1 MLYCLCC
8 TLILPGRVG
17 GWAEVQVTIF
27 LILFLQHK
35 FKEGAD
41 GISPKFRW
49 NLTDTFRTKDTN
61 MANQVY
67 LSLPSTLAIACLML
81 PHIHSHVQGSLE
93 PVRHTLSHRSRGFEL
108 VAYARVSVCV
118 CCVYLGV
125 SGGTVGL
132 YQQEPNFTCHPLS
145 LTLPVFMLLVC
156 VSVCV
161 NRCRLPAPCCHPQDS
176 LILGHMFLQTHAQTH
191 KMSTAGWLLHVYRF
205 SNAVGGP
212 CVFHH
217 SPPVDRTAKFIIFS
231 WILRRH
237 FSFEPQLT
245 VTKKTKLQSSDSVSS

>member
-1 MLYCLCC
+1 
-8 TLILPGRVG
+8 
-17 GWAEVQVTIF
+17 
-27 LILFLQHK
+27 
-35 FKEGAD
+35 
-41 GISPKFRW
+41 
-49 NLTDTFRTKDTN
+49 

-81 PHIHSHVQGSLE
+81 PHIHSRVQGSLE

-108 VAYARVSVCV
+108 VACV
-118 CCVYLGV
+118 LCV
-125 SGGTVGL
+125 SGCEWGHCGLISTGTQF
-132 YQQEPNFTCHPLS
+132 YLS
-145 LTLPVFMLLVC
+145 PPVSHSARLHAFSVC
-156 VSVCV
+156 VSVRV

-191 KMSTAGWLLHVYRF
+191 KMSTAGWLLLHVYRF
-205 SNAVGGP
+205 PNAVGGP

-231 WILRRH
+231 WILRGH

>member
-81 PHIHSHVQGSLE
+81 PHIHLHVQGSLE

-145 LTLPVFMLLVC
+145 LTLPVFVLLVC
-156 VSVCV
+156 VCLCV
-161 NRCRLPAPCCHPQDS
+161 WTDAGCLPPAATLKIHWYWDTCFYR
-176 LILGHMFLQTHAQTH
+176 HMHRRTKWAQLADFCSMCIGFQTLWVVRVF
-191 KMSTAGWLLHVYRF
+191 ST
-205 SNAVGGP
+205 
-212 CVFHH
+212 
-217 SPPVDRTAKFIIFS
+217 I
-231 WILRRH
+231 RH
-237 FSFEPQLT
+237 L
-245 VTKKTKLQSSDSVSS
+245 